1 MTLPHFHAG
10 RPAGA
15 AHARHHR
22 LQRLLVAAALMGC
35 ALAVAAADGE
45 LPPVQQ
51 SGEIR
56 FVTGGVGDGEAVALR
71 RERAQYGLTVE
82 VYASEGGRQ
91 LFTADVQVTVRNP
104 RGETLLQERTE
115 GPYLLADVPPGRYT
129 VEVERLG
136 QTQRQAVTVRGKG
149 VAHAVFVFKGG

>member
-1 MTLPHFHAG
+1 MTLPTFRAARHA
-10 RPAGA
+10 RVVHP
-15 AHARHHR
+15 RHHR

-35 ALAVAAADGE
+35 ALAAAATEGE
-45 LPPVQQ
+45 LPAVQQ

-56 FVTGGVGDGEAVALR
+56 FVTGGVGDGEAAALR

-115 GPYLLADVPPGRYT
+115 GPYLLVDVPPGRYT
-129 VEVERLG
+129 VEVERMG

-149 VAHAVFVFKGG
+149 AARTVFVFKGG